1 MKNIV
6 MILAVGLILSSC
18 SFYQVR
24 SQDDS
29 GFALSA
35 PKKSFMDVEYV
46 PEAEEP
52 YRVIGTLKVTTERN
66 RGMEDVIRKMK
77 MEAAVIGGDA
87 VTEVMPDPEM
97 LEKKERNKR
106 VHVDYIGKVIVYQ

>member
-1 MKNIV
+1 MKNVAIIFV
-6 MILAVGLILSSC
+6 ASLILSSC

-29 GFALSA
+29 GFSLAE

-46 PEAEEP
+46 SETKKPHQ
-52 YRVIGTLKVTTERN
+52 VIGTLRVNTERN

-77 MEAAVIGGDA
+77 MEAAVLGGDA
-87 VTEVMPDPEM
+87 VTEVMPDPEAAK
-97 LEKKERNKR
+97 KKESNARMR
-106 VHVDYIGKVIVYQ
+106 VDYVGKVIVYQ